1 MLDKNMHNEDR
12 LSKKEKSITHYTV
25 LSIFFVCVTLA
36 AIIFYDST
44 ILYWYI
50 LGTLMEIFH
59 RIPIKPYEKDD
70 RINLDYRRYHERD
83 SERYYD
89 RG

>member
-1 MLDKNMHNEDR
+1 
-12 LSKKEKSITHYTV
+12 
-25 LSIFFVCVTLA
+25 
-36 AIIFYDST
+36 
-44 ILYWYI
+44 
-50 LGTLMEIFH
+50 MEIFH

-70 RINLDYRRYHERD
+70 RVNLDYRRYHERD